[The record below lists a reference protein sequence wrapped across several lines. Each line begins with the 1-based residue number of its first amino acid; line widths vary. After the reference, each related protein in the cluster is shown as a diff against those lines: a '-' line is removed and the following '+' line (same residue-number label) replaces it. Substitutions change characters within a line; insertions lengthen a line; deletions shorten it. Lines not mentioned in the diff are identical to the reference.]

1 MGSAGPFSFAPDLF
15 EEDRT
20 IGSVTE
26 GGITIDAY
34 GVSEDTLRAEMA
46 QSVATPTVE
55 TPVAKPVEAD
65 ADDDAPEKPAA
76 PAQPVADKAADKK
89 RSIQARID
97 ELTAE
102 KHANARERDAARKDV
117 EDLRRELDTLKRGAA
132 KPEPKADA
140 PTPERF
146 PKYDE
151 YLQAHPDASLED
163 WMDARDV
170 WRDGQAA
177 KVRDAEARQ
186 RHEEQTR
193 AERAGGFSERW
204 AKERDAAPEV
214 AAGVK
219 PHIAEA
225 WPLST
230 LPRNAQGQ
238 YLDPQSGQPKP
249 LPSLFLNFIAEG
261 VFRADHPVKL
271 ARYLSDHDAELRR
284 LATVPPDDLLWQLAK
299 LDARFGTADTSGPVA
314 ERKEPKSAAPPPIKP
329 VSGSPSAAEL
339 GEEPGDDASDDEWL
353 RWRQAQ
359 EKRRRRA

>member
-1 MGSAGPFSFAPDLF
+1 
-15 EEDRT
+15 
-20 IGSVTE
+20 
-26 GGITIDAY
+26 
-34 GVSEDTLRAEMA
+34 
-46 QSVATPTVE
+46 
-55 TPVAKPVEAD
+55 
-65 ADDDAPEKPAA
+65 
-76 PAQPVADKAADKK
+76 
-89 RSIQARID
+89 
-97 ELTAE
+97 
-102 KHANARERDAARKDV
+102 
-117 EDLRRELDTLKRGAA
+117 
-132 KPEPKADA
+132 
-140 PTPERF
+140 
-146 PKYDE
+146 
-151 YLQAHPDASLED
+151 LQAHPDASLED

-177 KVRDAEARQ
+177 KARDAEARQ

-204 AKERDAAPEV
+204 AKERDAAPDV

-219 PHIAEA
+219 PHIIDP
-225 WPLST
+225 WPISM

-299 LDARFGTADTSGPVA
+299 LDARFGTADSSGPVA